1 MEIARSD
8 PGAPVSRAQ
17 GRLKPVR
24 RHTLLFT
31 FLLAALFVRALVP
44 DGFMPAKGELVE
56 LCTMHGPRMVI
67 ADPLTGEL
75 LQTEDGTTQATC
87 PWSLLLS
94 SLATPSWPPVI
105 AGLSLTL
112 APTTTPDVHHAT
124 RSSIVVPPARAPP
137 GTQLA

>member
-1 MEIARSD
+1 M
-8 PGAPVSRAQ
+8 
-17 GRLKPVR
+17 KPFR
-24 RHTLLFT
+24 RHPLLFT
-31 FLLAALFVRALVP
+31 ALLAALFVRALVP

-75 LQTEDGTTQATC
+75 LQTEDDTAQATC

-94 SLATPSWPPVI
+94 SLATPSWPPSI
-105 AGLSLTL
+105 AGLDVTL
-112 APTTTPDVHHAT
+112 APITTRSVVHAT

-137 GTQLA
+137 RKNLA